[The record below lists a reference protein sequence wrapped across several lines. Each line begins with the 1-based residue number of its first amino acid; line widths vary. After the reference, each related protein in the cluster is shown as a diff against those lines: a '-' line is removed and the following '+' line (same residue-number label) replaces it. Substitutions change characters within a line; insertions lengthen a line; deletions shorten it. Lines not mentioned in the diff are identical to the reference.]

1 MTVEH
6 DELRELKSDI
16 LSAVKDGFAGINGRL
31 DKLDEYS
38 RDHESRLS
46 AVETRCTTFHA
57 ANGADKGLMRNPKTY
72 AVGGI
77 GTAIGMV
84 VLELAKYLGSSPK

>member
-16 LSAVKDGFAGINGRL
+16 LGAVKDGFAGVNGRL
-31 DKLDEYS
+31 DKLDEFS
-38 RDHESRLS
+38 REHGERLT
-46 AVETRCTTFHA
+46 AVETRCEGFHA
-57 ANGADKGLMRNPKTY
+57 SGDKGLMRNPKTY

-84 VLELAKYLGSSPK
+84 VLELAKYLGSAPK

>member
-6 DELRELKSDI
+6 GELRELRGDI
-16 LSAVKDGFAGINGRL
+16 LMAVEKGFEGVNSRL
-31 DKLDEYS
+31 DRLDEYS

-57 ANGADKGLMRNPKTY
+57 VPDKGLMRNPKTY
-72 AVGGI
+72 AVGGV

-84 VLELAKYLGSSPK
+84 VLEFVKYLGAAPK

>member
-6 DELRELKSDI
+6 EDLRELKGDI
-16 LSAVKDGFAGINGRL
+16 LDAMRDGFSGINKRL
-31 DKLDEYS
+31 DTLDVYS
-38 RDHESRLS
+38 REHESRLS
-46 AVETRCTTFHA
+46 SVETRCTTFHA
-57 ANGADKGLMRNPKTY
+57 GADKGLMRNPKTY

-84 VLELAKYLGSSPK
+84 VLELAKYLGSAPK